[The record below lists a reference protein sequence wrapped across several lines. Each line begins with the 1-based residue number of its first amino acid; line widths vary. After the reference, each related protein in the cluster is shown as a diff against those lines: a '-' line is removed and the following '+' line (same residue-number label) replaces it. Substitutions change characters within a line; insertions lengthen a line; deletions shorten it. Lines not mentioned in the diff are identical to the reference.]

1 MRIFGKEINY
11 PVKKSNSI
19 LLNTINM
26 KNVKYIL
33 LAFIICMAGY
43 AHATVRTLN
52 NNNPSPG
59 QYNTW
64 ATVEAASSI
73 GDTVYVS
80 GSPLSYGDITVSVY
94 NLCLI
99 GTGYNP
105 QKQNPMVSEF
115 GDIDATVGQIR
126 MIGLK
131 CKSVDVQ
138 PILGAAALHA
148 SYCHMV
154 RVGILSSTGYDGAVY
169 LRNNVITGELSGGYN
184 FLLTGTN
191 TNNLSGEIANNICFG
206 ELKVQNSFIMG
217 LNIFNNIFIADSTY
231 GTQLFGGGPQY
242 YYSSVFKNN
251 ILLNYHDDGIIFNSN
266 PSFIGL
272 NVTFY
277 NNVVYSSLTA
287 LPNFGNNI
295 GMITTNPLFVN
306 VPCASIIG
314 NNCLFDLGYDYHLS
328 ALSPAKNAGTDGTDI
343 GPFGGPYGVTFNT
356 FGEPPIPQIKQM
368 NMPAS
373 VSSGQSFNVNIISTV
388 K

>member
-1 MRIFGKEINY
+1 MQVIVTWLEGIF
-11 PVKKSNSI
+11 
-19 LLNTINM
+19 
-26 KNVKYIL
+26 
-33 LAFIICMAGY
+33 
-43 AHATVRTLN
+43 
-52 NNNPSPG
+52 
-59 QYNTW
+59 
-64 ATVEAASSI
+64 
-73 GDTVYVS
+73 
-80 GSPLSYGDITVSVY
+80 
-94 NLCLI
+94 
-99 GTGYNP
+99 
-105 QKQNPMVSEF
+105 
-115 GDIDATVGQIR
+115 
-126 MIGLK
+126 
-131 CKSVDVQ
+131 
-138 PILGAAALHA
+138 
-148 SYCHMV
+148 
-154 RVGILSSTGYDGAVY
+154 SSTGYDGAVY

-206 ELKVQNSFIMG
+206 ELKVQNSIIMG

-373 VSSGQSFNVNIISTV
+373 VSSGQSFNVQIISTV